1 MTQFIMKM
9 MNRIRYCRTT
19 TDPDKD
25 QYHIIKT
32 SSLSELG
39 HVNYIVFDST
49 TTLNQGTYKI
59 DSMFLTSNFYKY
71 QTESFE
77 NDLKAFKAQLI
88 LNNIKKED
96 APNRKMI
103 ERNRKKSPYLSHIS
117 HVSPFNNLNNNYTDP
132 HFDNLE
138 ANKL

>member
-1 MTQFIMKM
+1 
-9 MNRIRYCRTT
+9 
-19 TDPDKD
+19 
-25 QYHIIKT
+25 
-32 SSLSELG
+32 
-39 HVNYIVFDST
+39 
-49 TTLNQGTYKI
+49 
-59 DSMFLTSNFYKY
+59 MFLTSNFYKY

-138 ANKL
+138 ANKLQWIDSQNLSDQYNDYTRIKKNIFDIIPVNEA

>member
-1 MTQFIMKM
+1 MKM

-25 QYHIIKT
+25 QCHIIKT

-132 HFDNLE
+132 HYDNLE
-138 ANKL
+138 ALKL